1 MFGKKNIYIGLD
13 VGSYSVKAVAVQPNK
28 GRMTLLGYSQQ
39 RIGEQDVAVVIRQ
52 VIDQLGLKPS
62 NLVSSVS
69 GRSVIVRQVET
80 PRLSDNELRNHILID
95 ADKYIPFGI
104 DEVVIDFQPLPDQD
118 GAEAKNNQDVQ
129 LVAVR
134 RGFIE
139 DHVGTLN
146 NAGVHPKAID
156 VDLFAICNAFE
167 VFGPVQSPEENPCV
181 ALVDIGASKVC
192 VAIVKGNRLLFTR
205 EFYLAGNEIT
215 DAIARQFAEQPEE
228 VEELK
233 LNPGESLQSLVDAA
247 MPAIEDLANE
257 IRLSFD
263 YVEGQYDEEVQTIV
277 LSGGSSQLSSIGDI
291 LGNILSKS
299 VCVFDGLAGLD
310 LDPKRYDIQTLE
322 SNAPSLMVA
331 LGLAV
336 HLAGQDLRGL
346 GGHQLNSWAAGGG
359 GGGIAMPAGG
369 GDSAP
374 AQSEPQP
381 AAEASPASGTPT
393 VPAPTLAPP
402 ESAVMSQPPAPAP
415 AAPPPVAPAPA
426 PDVAAPL
433 DFPAAEAAPP
443 IAEPPPPAAP
453 PVDVAPPPAAPPLD
467 LPVAAPSAPPADVL
481 PADSAADNLDAMF
494 GEDDG
499 SNQASDYGHQSSML
513 VILDDDGTGSHDAP
527 PPPPP
532 ANEEENGG
540 LPPLDPP

>member
-28 GRMTLLGYSQQ
+28 GRMTLMGYSQQ

-80 PRLSDNELRNHILID
+80 PRLADNELRNHILID

-104 DEVVIDFQPLPDQD
+104 DEVVIDFQPLPEKE
-118 GAEAKNNQDVQ
+118 GEEKNNQDVQ

-146 NAGVHPKAID
+146 NAGIHPKAID
-156 VDLFAICNAFE
+156 VDLFAICNAYE
-167 VFGPVQSPEENPCV
+167 VFGPVQSPDDSPCV

-192 VAIVKGNRLLFTR
+192 VAIVKGTRLLFTR

-233 LNPGESLQSLVDAA
+233 LNPGESLQSLIDAA

-263 YVEGQYDEEVQTIV
+263 YVEGQYDEEVNTIV
-277 LSGGSSQLSSIGDI
+277 LSGGSSQLGSIGDI

-336 HLAGQDLRGL
+336 HLAGDDLRGL
-346 GGHQLNSWAAGGG
+346 GGHQLNSWQSGH
-359 GGGIAMPAGG
+359 GGISVPA
-369 GDSAP
+369 SAG
-374 AQSEPQP
+374 A
-381 AAEASPASGTPT
+381 AAEAASEPSPAMASPT
-393 VPAPTLAPP
+393 VSSAP
-402 ESAVMSQPPAPAP
+402 PPAPAP
-415 AAPPPVAPAPA
+415 APAPPPIAAPEPAPPLDMPGSAA
-426 PDVAAPL
+426 PPAPAAPL
-433 DFPAAEAAPP
+433 DFP
-443 IAEPPPPAAP
+443 PPAAP
-453 PVDVAPPPAAPPLD
+453 AVDAPPPVAAPAAPAAPPPLD
-467 LPVAAPSAPPADVL
+467 LPVAAPPAGPADVVS
-481 PADSAADNLDAMF
+481 PESAAENLDAMF
-494 GEDDG
+494 GEDDD

-513 VILDDDGTGSHDAP
+513 VILDDDGTGSHEAP

-532 ANEEENGG
+532 SDEENKGG